1 MVLALDGFRVLEL
14 GHPFR
19 AMSRQAFAGMPE
31 VITIG
36 PLDGGISR
44 AHGPFK
50 DGVPQRETI
59 APQRR
64 GNHMASF
71 IGIYPRLDGHLGI
84 PLVPRNWQPFCEA
97 EYPGPPW
104 WVGPEGWR
112 FERVPLLGEHNEE
125 VLGTVA
131 SRQGRQT

>member
-19 AMSRQAFAGMPE
+19 AMLRQALAGMSE

-36 PLDGGISR
+36 APDGGISR

-59 APQRR
+59 APKRR
-64 GNHMASF
+64 GNHMANF
-71 IGIYPRLDGHLGI
+71 IGIHPCLDGHLGI
-84 PLVPRNWQPFCEA
+84 SRAA
-97 EYPGPPW
+97 E
-104 WVGPEGWR
+104 
-112 FERVPLLGEHNEE
+112 LAAIL
-125 VLGTVA
+125 
-131 SRQGRQT
+131 